1 MRGKTQTGQADGRDG
16 LATGGVKPMQEML
29 CNNTHKRR
37 HRQKKKL
44 PPEQIVLDW
53 IREGARWRDSR
64 RVGMGGGLAEFLFID
79 GGVVFR
85 DRDAVVLPGGT
96 EQGVVVVVRSE
107 SFRRLGSPETIL
119 GRAEVGPEKDTRK

>member
-1 MRGKTQTGQADGRDG
+1 
-16 LATGGVKPMQEML
+16 
-29 CNNTHKRR
+29 
-37 HRQKKKL
+37 
-44 PPEQIVLDW
+44 
-53 IREGARWRDSR
+53 
-64 RVGMGGGLAEFLFID
+64 MGGGLAEFLFIG